1 MVDTGKVVVITG
13 ASGAIGSAVAKRF
26 ADDGYSLVLNS
37 RTRRESCD
45 KQVEAFRAA
54 GVKVYQHYGDVS
66 AREAATELIAA
77 TRREF
82 GALDVLV
89 NIAGATVGGGSVDE
103 LSAADWEAAFA
114 ANFYTA
120 VYCSQAALKEMTG
133 RKGWIINTSSVRG
146 LWASGRPA
154 IMAYSMAK
162 AALINYTSTLAK
174 TVGPDIMVNA
184 VAPGFVWTPNYAAMS
199 EELQKS
205 FIEATILK
213 RFITAEELADSYLFL
228 ASTTCITGQT
238 LVVDGGFSLTTS

>member
-1 MVDTGKVVVITG
+1 MVGTGKVAVITG

-37 RTRRESCD
+37 RTRSESCEEH
-45 KQVEAFRAA
+45 VETFRAA
-54 GVKVYQHYGDVS
+54 GVEVYHHHGDVS
-66 AREAATELIAA
+66 THEAAVELTAA

-89 NIAGATVGGGSVDE
+89 NIAGATVGGAPVDE
-103 LSAADWEAAFA
+103 LTAADWEAAFA

-120 VYCSQAALKEMTG
+120 VYCSQAALKEMSG

-154 IMAYSMAK
+154 IMAYSVAK

-174 TVGPDIMVNA
+174 TVGPDIIVNA

-238 LVVDGGFSLTTS
+238 LVVDGGFSLITS

>member
-1 MVDTGKVVVITG
+1 MIDAGKVAVITG
-13 ASGAIGSAVAKRF
+13 VSGAIGSAVAKRF
-26 ADDGYSLVLNS
+26 ADGGYSLVLNS
-37 RTRRESCD
+37 RTRSESCD
-45 KQVEAFRAA
+45 KQVEAFRTA
-54 GVKVYQHYGDVS
+54 GANVYHHCGDVS
-66 AREAATELIAA
+66 TQDAAAELIAA
-77 TRREF
+77 ARREF

-103 LSAADWEAAFA
+103 LTAADWEAAFA

-133 RKGWIINTSSVRG
+133 HKGWIINTSSVRG

-184 VAPGFVWTPNYAAMS
+184 VAPGFVWSPNYAAMS

-205 FIEATILK
+205 FTEATILK
-213 RFITAEELADSYLFL
+213 RFITAEELAESYLFL

-238 LVVDGGFSLTTS
+238 LVVDGGFSLITS